1 MQPNNQKKKKKKTI
15 LIGIV
20 MRILEFSQNSTLRKR
35 AAGNEWLLRKTEYT
49 GRNPQ

>member
-1 MQPNNQKKKKKKTI
+1 MTI
-15 LIGIV
+15 IIGII